1 MPTAPPAAEHDPYAA
16 MRIASFR
23 RFLSGNI
30 ISILGWQMQTT
41 AVLWEINERGLAV
54 YDESQASFMLGL
66 VGLVQIVPYL
76 TLALVAGQVAD
87 RYDRRKVI
95 AAAVSVM
102 LLCSLSLAII
112 SALAIGVWAIYV
124 CLFFGGIARA
134 FVQPAKSSLL
144 PQIVPRDRFANA
156 VTWNM
161 GTFQLAS
168 VLGPALGG
176 FLIAFYRTPAI
187 VYLCDVAAMFWFL
200 AMLSRIER
208 PAQVVSQSAVTLQT
222 LTAGIGF
229 VRQNK
234 VLLGA
239 MALDMFAVLLGG
251 ATALEPVY
259 AKSILHCGPAGLGW
273 MQAAPALGALVMSVM
288 LAHRPPIA
296 HAGRTLL
303 LAVVGFGLCMVAF
316 GFSRSLPLSLAALC
330 LSGAMDNISV
340 VVRHT
345 LVQLLTPDEMR
356 GRVSAVNGMFIGISN
371 ELGSF
376 ESGLVARF
384 TSPTVSVVS
393 GGLGTLAVVGWIA
406 LAMPKL
412 RRYGRLDG
420 SDELEAGSGQPAA
433 GSGEFGRSGVD

>member
-1 MPTAPPAAEHDPYAA
+1 
-16 MRIASFR
+16 MRIPSFR
-23 RFLSGNI
+23 RFLSGNVF
-30 ISILGWQMQTT
+30 SIMGWQMQTT
-41 AVLWEINERGLAV
+41 AVLWEVNERGLAV
-54 YDESQASFMLGL
+54 YDESRASFMLGL
-66 VGLVQIVPYL
+66 IGLVQIVPYL
-76 TLALVAGQVAD
+76 SLALVAGQVAD
-87 RYDRRKVI
+87 RFDRRKVI
-95 AAAVSVM
+95 GAAVCVM

-112 SALAIGVWAIYV
+112 SALSIGVWAIYV

-134 FVQPAKSSLL
+134 FIQPAKSSLV

-156 VTWNM
+156 VTWSM
-161 GTFQLAS
+161 GTFQLSS

-176 FLIAFYRTPAI
+176 FLIAWFRMPAI
-187 VYLCDVAAMFWFL
+187 VYLCDVVAMLWFL

-208 PAQVVSQSAVTLQT
+208 PAAVVSQSAVTVRS

-229 VRQNK
+229 VWQNK

-259 AKSILHCGPAGLGW
+259 AKSILNCGPAGLGW
-273 MQAAPALGALVMSVM
+273 MQAAPALGALVMSVL
-288 LAHRPPIA
+288 LAHRPPTA

-303 LAVVGFGLCMVAF
+303 LAVAGFGLCMVVF

-345 LVQLLTPDEMR
+345 LVQLQTPDEMR

-384 TSPTVSVVS
+384 SSPTFSVVS

-406 LAMPKL
+406 TVMPQL

-420 SDELEAGSGQPAA
+420 SENATAVEQAEPA
-433 GSGEFGRSGVD
+433 